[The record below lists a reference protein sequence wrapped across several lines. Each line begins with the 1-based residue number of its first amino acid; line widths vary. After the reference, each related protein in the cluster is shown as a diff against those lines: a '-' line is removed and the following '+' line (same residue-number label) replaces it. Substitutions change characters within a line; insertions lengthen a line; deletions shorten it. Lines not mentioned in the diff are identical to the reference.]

1 MSNILVLTGLPGS
14 GKSVAS
20 EIAVIMGIPVIT
32 MGDVIR
38 AETAKRGLEPN
49 GDNIGKVAVDLRK
62 EFGDDIVMRRLWP
75 EIQNVTKKHPL
86 VIIDGMRSIPE
97 KEALVELMG
106 EEPDI
111 LAIIASEHTRN
122 SRLRERGRSDDE
134 GTASRDTRERGWGV
148 ESLISKAN
156 HRISNEY
163 DINSFREEVK
173 VLLDSLGRVD

>member
-1 MSNILVLTGLPGS
+1 MSRILVLTGLPGS

-38 AETAKRGLEPN
+38 AETAKRGLEPT
-49 GDNIGKVAVDLRK
+49 GDNIGEVAVDLRK
-62 EFGDDIVMRRLWP
+62 EFGDDIVLRRIWP
-75 EIQNVTKKHPL
+75 EIRNAINKHPL
-86 VIIDGMRSIPE
+86 VIIDGMRSTPE

-111 LAIIASEHTRN
+111 LAIIASEDTRN
-122 SRLRERGRSDDE
+122 SRLRGRGRSDDE
-134 GTASRDTRERGWGV
+134 GTATRDTRERSWGV
-148 ESLISKAN
+148 EALISEAK
-156 HRISNEY
+156 HRIQNEY

-173 VLLDSLGRVD
+173 VLLEGLGRGC